1 MLELLKLLFDWKDL
15 FNFAGFDAVI
25 YAAFALLGTVIFV
38 IRMGLMMLFGADSDF
53 DLDLDSPGEAGGYGL
68 ISVLSITAFL
78 MGCGWM
84 GVISQVMLEWSSIAS
99 ATLALPSGFVLML
112 VAASM
117 MLVLRKAAHNV
128 EYDPAE
134 AVGHVGTVYMSIPA
148 QGEGNGKV
156 RVPVQGRT
164 VIVDAVSAGPAIESF
179 KDVKVVQARDEKT
192 LIVEPA

>member
-25 YAAFALLGTVIFV
+25 YAAFALLGTVIFI

-53 DLDLDSPGEAGGYGL
+53 DLDLDDPGEAGGYGL

>member
-25 YAAFALLGTVIFV
+25 YAAFALLGTAIFI

>member
-1 MLELLKLLFDWKDL
+1 MLALLKLLFDWKDL

-25 YAAFALLGTVIFV
+25 YAAFALLGTVIFI

-53 DLDLDSPGEAGGYGL
+53 DLDLAAPGEAGGYGL

>member
-25 YAAFALLGTVIFV
+25 YAAFALLGTVIFI

-53 DLDLDSPGEAGGYGL
+53 DPALDHPVASCCLAL